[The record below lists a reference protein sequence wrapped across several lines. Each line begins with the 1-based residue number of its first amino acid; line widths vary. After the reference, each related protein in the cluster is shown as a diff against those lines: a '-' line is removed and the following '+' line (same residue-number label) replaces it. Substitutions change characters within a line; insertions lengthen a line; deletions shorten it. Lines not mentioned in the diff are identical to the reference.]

1 MAKLNRRDFLK
12 ISGVAIGGA
21 ALAPGVA
28 HAAAAEKDPDQFIG
42 MLYDA
47 TKCIGCNACTNACR
61 QWNHTRPEMDDR
73 QVYDAP
79 KELSADT
86 WTMIQLYKEKDEFS
100 FVKRQ
105 CMHCVDPACVS
116 GCPVQALQKTAAGP
130 VTYDSSRCIGCR
142 YCMYTCPFHV
152 PRFQWQEKIPVVAK
166 CTLCSDR
173 IAAGNGPAC
182 AERCPTGALIW
193 GKRGDL
199 LAAAHQRL
207 AENPGKYVDQIYGE
221 KDAGGTGVMYISAV
235 PFPKLG
241 LPVLEPDP
249 VPKLSEDTANVVLPG
264 IIIGGP
270 IVLAAIRFASRHGAW
285 EETWPL

>member
-1 MAKLNRRDFLK
+1 MARLNRRDFLK
-12 ISGVAIGGA
+12 VSGIAIGGA
-21 ALAPGVA
+21 ALAPSVA

-47 TKCIGCNACTNACR
+47 TKCVGCNACTNACR
-61 QWNHTRPEMDDR
+61 QWNHTKPEPDDR
-73 QVYDAP
+73 QLYDAP

-86 WTMIQLYKEKDEFS
+86 WTMIQLYQEKDEHS

-116 GCPVQALQKTAAGP
+116 GCPVQALQKTASGP
-130 VTYDSSRCIGCR
+130 VTYDQTRCIGCR

-152 PRFQWQEKIPVVAK
+152 PRFQWQERIPVVTK
-166 CTLCSDR
+166 CTLCADR

-199 LAAAHQRL
+199 LTEAHKRL
-207 AENPGKYVDQIYGE
+207 KDNPDKYVNQIYGE
-221 KDAGGTGVMYISAV
+221 KDGGGTGVLYLSAV
-235 PFPKLG
+235 PFKSLG
-241 LPVLEPDP
+241 LPQLEPDP
-249 VPKLSEDTANVVLPG
+249 VPKLSEDTASVVLPG

-270 IVLAAIRFASRHGAW
+270 LVLAAIRFASRKGAW